1 MSIVSRFLSIV
12 ALTFLALAPEDS
24 VAQPAMASE
33 PVVEAL
39 PLFAVQVRT
48 GPTWDA
54 SKPPHEQLHFRDHS
68 ANLKR
73 LRDAGHLIV
82 GARYSDLGLIIL
94 AAESEAQVRSM
105 MDGDPSFGAGIF
117 RYEVHPFNVFYP
129 GTLKAVPRKTAKQ

>member
-12 ALTFLALAPEDS
+12 ALTFLALAPADS
-24 VAQPAMASE
+24 VAQPDMASE
-33 PVVEAL
+33 PVKAL

-105 MDGDPSFGAGIF
+105 MDGDPSFEAGIF

-129 GTLKAVPRKTAKQ
+129 GTLNAVPRKTAKQ

>member
-1 MSIVSRFLSIV
+1 MRIVSRFLSIV
-12 ALTFLALAPEDS
+12 ALTFLAMGPADS

-33 PVVEAL
+33 AADAL

-48 GPTWDA
+48 GPKWDA

-94 AAESEAQVRSM
+94 AAESESQARSM
-105 MDGDPSFGAGIF
+105 MDEDPSFGAGIF
-117 RYEVHPFNVFYP
+117 KYEVHPFNVFYP
-129 GTLKAVPRKTAKQ
+129 GTLKNVPRKTAKQ